1 MKNVELLRKNIDQ
14 KIGIIRSYDTEFII
28 TLLKLAERD
37 GKNRDND
44 EDFYLLDHELER
56 RAIQNARTIYPK
68 DHI

>member
-28 TLLKLAERD
+28 TLLKLAGRD

>member
-44 EDFYLLDHELER
+44 ENFYLLDHELER
-56 RAIQNARTIYPK
+56 RAIQNARTIYFE
-68 DHI
+68 

>member
-37 GKNRDND
+37 GKNRNND

-56 RAIQNARTIYPK
+56 RAIQNARTIYFE
-68 DHI
+68 

>member
-1 MKNVELLRKNIDQ
+1 MNIFDLNN
-14 KIGIIRSYDTEFII
+14 KTLIEKVHIIKEFDIGFII

-56 RAIQNARTIYPK
+56 RAIQNARTIYFE
-68 DHI
+68 

>member
-1 MKNVELLRKNIDQ
+1 MNLLDLSYKGLEQRIS
-14 KIGIIRSYDTEFII
+14 IIKSYDTDFII

-56 RAIQNARTIYPK
+56 RARQNVMTMYFE
-68 DHI
+68 